1 MGAHCRGGEI
11 GRRASFRNWFRKEW
25 RFESSPRHKSDIV
38 VLKVKQ
44 EENNILEGIIRV
56 TGKGVGY
63 FPVPDS
69 EQDLEIQPENLAAA
83 LNRDRVKVEPLRK
96 EILGRKQARV
106 VEIVERHKTEFVG
119 TLEKTSEGFF
129 LVPDDKRMY
138 RDIFILEE
146 KVKNAKE
153 GDKVQVKIVEWPD
166 PSKSPKGEMIRVI
179 GRAGEHNA
187 EMLGIVYESGFEV
200 DFPPEVETEAQAW
213 KEKYKKE
220 EKLKDRK
227 DFRDTTTFTIDPAD
241 AKDFDDA
248 LSFKAL
254 PNGDYEIGVHIA
266 DVSHFVTEKTELDKE
281 ARKRGTS
288 IYLVDRTIPMLP
300 EVLSNDLCSLNP
312 NEPKYAF
319 SAVFVMDKE
328 AKVKERWFGKTLIE
342 SDKRFTYEEAQEILD
357 LPAGRQVKS
366 PFEEE
371 LKTLNELAKKLRE
384 EKFRKG
390 AIDFETEEVKFV
402 LDDLGKPI
410 RVYRK
415 ERKDTN
421 KLIEDFMLLANR
433 EVATYMSRSGLS
445 ERGSSDS
452 QANSGHI
459 ANGANTRAAFVYRIH
474 DAPDREKILN
484 LATFVKALGFK
495 LNNKNGETTGEDIA
509 QMLRSVEGTPVEML
523 VKTAAIRSMSK
534 AIYSTSNIG
543 HFGLAFEYY
552 THFTSP
558 IRRYPDL
565 MVHRLLFRFLTK
577 GQIEQDE
584 IIKYQRLCDDSSE
597 REIEAAEAERASIK
611 YKQVEYMS
619 ELLGQEFDA
628 TISGVSEW
636 GVYVEEVETKAEGMV
651 KLRDMKDDFYELN
664 EKLYA
669 IVGKKTGKK
678 YSLGDK
684 VRVKLI
690 ASDPERKT
698 LDFQFV

>member
-1 MGAHCRGGEI
+1 MEVQVLSR
-11 GRRASFRNWFRKEW
+11 
-25 RFESSPRHKSDIV
+25 PQKSDIV
-38 VLKVKQ
+38 VLKVKK
-44 EENNILEGIIRV
+44 EENNKLEGIVRV

-63 FPVPDS
+63 FS
-69 EQDLEIQPENLAAA
+69 IEGQEQDLEIQPENLNAA
-83 LNRDRVKVEPLRK
+83 LNRDRVKIALVEK
-96 EILGRKQARV
+96 EILGRKQAKV
-106 VEIVERHKTEFVG
+106 LEITERHKTEFVG
-119 TLEKTSEGFF
+119 TLEKTPEGFF

-146 KVKNAKE
+146 KVLKAKE
-153 GDKVQVKIVEWPD
+153 GDKIQVKITEWPD
-166 PSKSPKGEMIRVI
+166 PAKSPKGEVVRVI

-200 DFPPEVETEAQAW
+200 DFPAEVEKEAEMW

-220 EKLKDRK
+220 DKLKDRK
-227 DFRDTTTFTIDPAD
+227 DFRETTTFTIDPAD

-248 LSFKAL
+248 ISFKTL
-254 PNGDYEIGVHIA
+254 PNGDYEVGIHIA
-266 DVSHFVTEKTELDKE
+266 DVSHFVVEKTELDRE

-300 EVLSNDLCSLNP
+300 EVLSNNLCSLNP

-328 AKVKERWFGKTLIE
+328 ARVKERWFGKTLIE

-357 LPAGRQVKS
+357 KKAGIFFK
-366 PFEEE
+366 E
-371 LKTLNELAKKLRE
+371 LKTLDELAKKLRV

-390 AIDFETEEVKFV
+390 AIDFETEEVKFE
-402 LDDLGKPI
+402 LDNLGKPI
-410 RVYRK
+410 RVYKK
-415 ERKDTN
+415 ERKDTH

-445 ERGSSDS
+445 ERGSSNS
-452 QANSGHI
+452 RANSGHL
-459 ANGANTRAAFVYRIH
+459 ANGKNSRAAFVYRIH
-474 DAPDREKILN
+474 DAPDREKIIN
-484 LATFVKALGFK
+484 LATFVKALGFELK
-495 LNNKNGETTGEDIA
+495 NKDGETTGEDIVR
-509 QMLRSVEGTPVEML
+509 MLRTVEGTPAEML
-523 VKTAAIRSMSK
+523 VKTAAIRAMSK

-543 HFGLAFEYY
+543 HFGLAFEFY

-565 MVHRLLFRFLTK
+565 MVHRLLLRFLTK

-619 ELLGQEFDA
+619 EFIGQEFDA

-636 GVYVEEVETKAEGMV
+636 GIYVEEVNTKAEGMV

-678 YSLGDK
+678 YSLSDK
-684 VRVKLI
+684 IRVKLI

-698 LDFQFV
+698 LDFQFA

>member
-1 MGAHCRGGEI
+1 MT
-11 GRRASFRNWFRKEW
+11 K
-25 RFESSPRHKSDIV
+25 K
-38 VLKVKQ
+38 
-44 EENNILEGIIRV
+44 NNPLEGTIRV

-63 FPVPDS
+63 FPLLDGD
-69 EQDLEIQPENLAAA
+69 EDLEIQPENLNAA
-83 LNRDRVKVEPLRK
+83 LNRDRVKVESLQK

-106 VEIVERHKTEFVG
+106 TEIIERHKTEFVG
-119 TLEKTSEGFF
+119 TLEEDDENFF

-138 RDIFILEE
+138 RDIF
-146 KVKNAKE
+146 VPFDSAQGASE
-153 GDKVQVKIVEWPD
+153 GDKVQVKITEWPV
-166 PSKSPKGEMIRVI
+166 PSKSPKGEVIRII

-200 DFPPEVETEAQAW
+200 DFPTGVEKEAQMW
-213 KEKYKKE
+213 KEKYQKDLPAMLAQAKQAGD
-220 EKLKDRK
+220 KLKDRK
-227 DFRDTTTFTIDPAD
+227 DFRETTTFTIDPLD

-248 LSFKAL
+248 LSFKIL
-254 PNGDYEIGVHIA
+254 PSGDYEIGIHIA
-266 DVSHFVTEKTELDKE
+266 DVSHFVEEKTELDRE
-281 ARKRGTS
+281 AEKRGTS

-319 SAVFVMDKE
+319 SAVFVIDKE
-328 AKVKERWFGKTLIE
+328 ARVKKRWFGKTLIE
-342 SDKRFTYEEAQEILD
+342 SDKRFTYEDAQEIMD
-357 LPAGRQVKS
+357 RGQGV
-366 PFEEE
+366 FVEE
-371 LKTLNELAKKLRE
+371 LKTLNTLAKKLRE
-384 EKFRKG
+384 ERFRKG
-390 AIDFETEEVKFV
+390 AIDFETEEVKFE

-415 ERKDTN
+415 ERKDTH
-421 KLIEDFMLLANR
+421 KLIEEFMLLANR
-433 EVATYMSRSGLS
+433 EVATYM
-445 ERGSSDS
+445 
-452 QANSGHI
+452 HI

-484 LATFVKALGFK
+484 LATFVKALGFELK
-495 LNNKNGETTGEDIA
+495 NKEGETTGEDISR
-509 QMLRSVEGTPVEML
+509 MLRSVDGSPAEML
-523 VKTAAIRSMSK
+523 IKTAAVRAMSK

-565 MVHRLLFRFLTK
+565 LVHRLLLRFLVK

-597 REIEAAEAERASIK
+597 RELEAAEAERASIK
-611 YKQVEYMS
+611 YKQVEYMQ
-619 ELLGQEFDA
+619 EHIGEEFDA
-628 TISGVSEW
+628 IVSGVSEW
-636 GVYVEEVETKAEGMV
+636 GIYVEEVNTKAEGMV
-651 KLRDMKDDFYELN
+651 KLRDMRDDFYELN

-669 IVGKKTGKK
+669 IVGKNTGKK

-684 VRVKLI
+684 IRVKLV